1 MIDDRLH
8 PLHHP
13 AVPDPVR
20 MNNPFS
26 YTPHSLCYEAA
37 AAVQAYLDA
46 TPQLMAQERQGKMFG
61 VLVVRTATGERGF
74 VAAYSGL
81 LSGRNNWPWFVPP
94 VFDAQQPDGHF
105 KVNER
110 YISHLNHLIASTEQ
124 SEAYR
129 QAQATLATVEHDAE
143 ALLCAARK
151 AMQHRKAQRNE
162 RRQEAELAGTTLS
175 EAELQEMVRES
186 QYDKAELRRIKKR
199 LSDNTMVARQALSEY
214 EDQLKT
220 LRNDRHRESEAL
232 QQWLFTQYE
241 VCNARGET
249 RTLLDLFAEKT
260 GQLPPAGAGDCC
272 APKLL
277 QYAYKHGLQPLAIA
291 EFWWGPPSNDYLRQ
305 PGHYYPACQSKCRAI
320 LPFMLQGLDVE
331 PDRSAER
338 THDMPTVLYADDS
351 IVVIDKP
358 AGMLS
363 VPGKDENRLSAEQF
377 VRQQFNIPAEVTAVV
392 HRLDMDTSGLLVF
405 ARTQAAQRA
414 LQTQFLKHTVKKRYE
429 ALLSWQTAGNGAPNI
444 ISLPLRPD
452 IENRPRQM
460 VDKLHG
466 KTAITRFELGEVL
479 PNGFQRVSLWPL
491 TGRTHQLR
499 VHCMHPEGLCSPIAG
514 DPLYIRYAS
523 SADTENAIC
532 ADTEDAICADILP
545 NPGRLCLHAAQLTFV
560 HPVTGKTM
568 TFNSVVPF

>member
-1 MIDDRLH
+1 
-8 PLHHP
+8 
-13 AVPDPVR
+13 
-20 MNNPFS
+20 
-26 YTPHSLCYEAA
+26 
-37 AAVQAYLDA
+37 
-46 TPQLMAQERQGKMFG
+46 
-61 VLVVRTATGERGF
+61 
-74 VAAYSGL
+74 
-81 LSGRNNWPWFVPP
+81 
-94 VFDAQQPDGHF
+94 
-105 KVNER
+105 
-110 YISHLNHLIASTEQ
+110 
-124 SEAYR
+124 
-129 QAQATLATVEHDAE
+129 
-143 ALLCAARK
+143 
-151 AMQHRKAQRNE
+151 
-162 RRQEAELAGTTLS
+162 
-175 EAELQEMVRES
+175 
-186 QYDKAELRRIKKR
+186 
-199 LSDNTMVARQALSEY
+199 
-214 EDQLKT
+214 
-220 LRNDRHRESEAL
+220 
-232 QQWLFTQYE
+232 
-241 VCNARGET
+241 
-249 RTLLDLFAEKT
+249 
-260 GQLPPAGAGDCC
+260 
-272 APKLL
+272 
-277 QYAYKHGLQPLAIA
+277 
-291 EFWWGPPSNDYLRQ
+291 
-305 PGHYYPACQSKCRAI
+305 
-320 LPFMLQGLDVE
+320 MLQGLDVE

-429 ALLSWQTAGNGAPNI
+429 ALLSWQTEGNGARDI

-466 KTAITRFELGEVL
+466 KTAITCFELGEVL
-479 PNGFQRVSLWPL
+479 PNGCQRVSLWPL

-523 SADTENAIC
+523 SADTESTIC

-560 HPVTGKTM
+560 HPVTGKTI

>member
-8 PLHHP
+8 PLHHS

-20 MNNPFS
+20 MNNPFC
-26 YTPHSLCYEAA
+26 YTPHSLCTEAA
-37 AAVQAYLDA
+37 AAVQHYLDA

-105 KVNER
+105 KVSER
-110 YISHLNHLIASTEQ
+110 HISHLNHLIASTEQ

-143 ALLCAARK
+143 AQLCEAREALRRRK
-151 AMQHRKAQRNE
+151 ALRDQ
-162 RRQEAELAGTTLS
+162 RRQEALTGTPLTA
-175 EAELQEMVRES
+175 AEQQAMVRES
-186 QYDKAELRRIKKR
+186 QYDKAELRRIKKH
-199 LSDNTMVARQALSEY
+199 LSDNTMVARQVLSEY

-220 LRNDRHRESEAL
+220 LRDDRRRESEAL
-232 QQWLFTQYE
+232 QQWLFTQYK

-249 RTLLDLFAEKT
+249 RTLLDLFAEET

-305 PGHYYPACQSKCRAI
+305 PGHYYPACQSKCRPI

-363 VPGKDENRLSAEQF
+363 VPGKDGNRLSAEQF

-414 LQTQFLKHTVKKRYE
+414 LQQQFLERTVKKRYE
-429 ALLSWQTAGNGAPNI
+429 ALLSWQTVGDGARNI

-466 KTAITRFELGEVL
+466 KTAITCFELGEVL
-479 PNGFQRVSLWPL
+479 PNGCQRVSLWPL

-499 VHCMHPEGLCSPIAG
+499 VHCMHPEGLCNPIAG
-514 DPLYIRYAS
+514 DPLYIQYAS
-523 SADTENAIC
+523 SSDTESTVC

>member
-26 YTPHSLCYEAA
+26 YTPHSLCTEAA
-37 AAVQAYLDA
+37 AAVQHYLDT
-46 TPQLMAQERQGKMFG
+46 TPQLMALEHQGKMFG

-110 YISHLNHLIASTEQ
+110 HISHLNHLIASTEQ

-143 ALLCAARK
+143 AQLCEAREALRRRK
-151 AMQHRKAQRNE
+151 ALRDQ
-162 RRQEAELAGTTLS
+162 RRQEALTSTPLTA
-175 EAELQEMVRES
+175 AEQQAMVRES

-199 LSDNTMVARQALSEY
+199 LSDNTMVAKQALSEY

-220 LRNDRHRESEAL
+220 WRDDRHRESEAL
-232 QQWLFTQYE
+232 QQWLFTQYK

-249 RTLLDLFAEKT
+249 RTLLDLFAEET

-305 PGHYYPACQSKCRAI
+305 PGHYYPACQSKCRPI

-414 LQTQFLKHTVKKRYE
+414 LQTQFLKRTVKKRYE
-429 ALLSWQTAGNGAPNI
+429 ALLSWQTVGDGARNI

-466 KTAITRFELGEVL
+466 KTAITCFELGEVL
-479 PNGFQRVSLWPL
+479 PNGCQRVSLWPL

-523 SADTENAIC
+523 SSDTESTVC
-532 ADTEDAICADILP
+532 SDTEDAICADILP

>member
-1 MIDDRLH
+1 MIDNCLH
-8 PLHHP
+8 PLHT

-26 YTPHSLCYEAA
+26 YTPHSLCTEAA
-37 AAVQAYLDA
+37 AAVQHYLDT
-46 TPQLMAQERQGKMFG
+46 TPQLMALEHQGKMFG

-81 LSGRNNWPWFVPP
+81 LSCRNDWPWFVPP

-110 YISHLNHLIASTEQ
+110 HISHLNNLIDSVERSDAYLQAKAALASAEHN
-124 SEAYR
+124 SEAQLCEAR
-129 QAQATLATVEHDAE
+129 E
-143 ALLCAARK
+143 ALRRRK
-151 AMQHRKAQRNE
+151 ALRDQ
-162 RRQEAELAGTTLS
+162 RRQEALTGTPLS
-175 EAELQEMVRES
+175 ATEQQAMVRES

-220 LRNDRHRESEAL
+220 LRDDRHRESEAL
-232 QQWLFTQYE
+232 QQWLFTQYK

-249 RTLLDLFAEKT
+249 RTLLDLFAEET

-277 QYAYKHGLQPLAIA
+277 QYAFKHGLQPLAIA
-291 EFWWGPPSNDYLRQ
+291 EFWWGPASNDYLRQ
-305 PGHYYPACQSKCRAI
+305 PGHYYPACQSKCRPI

-429 ALLSWQTAGNGAPNI
+429 ALLSWQTVGNGARDI

-479 PNGFQRVSLWPL
+479 PNGCQRVSLWPL

-499 VHCMHPEGLCSPIAG
+499 VHCMHPEGLCNPIAG

-523 SADTENAIC
+523 SADTESAVC

-568 TFNSVVPF
+568 TFKSVVPF

>member
-1 MIDDRLH
+1 
-8 PLHHP
+8 
-13 AVPDPVR
+13 
-20 MNNPFS
+20 
-26 YTPHSLCYEAA
+26 
-37 AAVQAYLDA
+37 
-46 TPQLMAQERQGKMFG
+46 
-61 VLVVRTATGERGF
+61 
-74 VAAYSGL
+74 
-81 LSGRNNWPWFVPP
+81 
-94 VFDAQQPDGHF
+94 
-105 KVNER
+105 
-110 YISHLNHLIASTEQ
+110 
-124 SEAYR
+124 
-129 QAQATLATVEHDAE
+129 
-143 ALLCAARK
+143 
-151 AMQHRKAQRNE
+151 
-162 RRQEAELAGTTLS
+162 
-175 EAELQEMVRES
+175 
-186 QYDKAELRRIKKR
+186 
-199 LSDNTMVARQALSEY
+199 MVARQALSEY

-220 LRNDRHRESEAL
+220 LRDDRHRESEAL
-232 QQWLFTQYE
+232 QQWLFTQYK

-249 RTLLDLFAEKT
+249 RTLLDLFAEET

-305 PGHYYPACQSKCRAI
+305 PGHYYPACQSKCRPI

-429 ALLSWQTAGNGAPNI
+429 ALLSGVVQQHGAAVNWQEQC

-452 IENRPRQM
+452 PYNRPLQL
-460 VDKLHG
+460 VDPING
-466 KTAITRFELGEVL
+466 KTAVSHFALGHIE
-479 PNGFQRVSLWPL
+479 NGQQHISLWPL

-499 VHCMHPEGLCSPIAG
+499 VHCAHPDGLGCPIAG
-514 DPLYIRYAS
+514 DPLYGRGIAPTPS
-523 SADTENAIC
+523 K
-532 ADTEDAICADILP
+532 
-545 NPGRLCLHAAQLTFV
+545 RLCLHAAQLCFT
-560 HPVTGKTM
+560 HPISGKPM

>member
-1 MIDDRLH
+1 MIDDCLH
-8 PLHHP
+8 PLHT

-26 YTPHSLCYEAA
+26 YTPHSLCTEAA
-37 AAVQAYLDA
+37 VAVQHYLDT
-46 TPQLMAQERQGKMFG
+46 TPQLMALERQGKMFG
-61 VLVVRTATGERGF
+61 VLVVRTAMGERGF

-81 LSGRNNWPWFVPP
+81 LSCRNDWPWFVPP

-110 YISHLNHLIASTEQ
+110 HISHLSNLIDSIERSDAYLQAKAALAS
-124 SEAYR
+124 A
-129 QAQATLATVEHDAE
+129 EHNAE
-143 ALLCAARK
+143 AQLCEAREALRRRK
-151 AMQHRKAQRNE
+151 ALRDQ
-162 RRQEAELAGTTLS
+162 RRQEALTGTPLTA
-175 EAELQEMVRES
+175 AEQQAMVRES
-186 QYDKAELRRIKKR
+186 QYDKAELHRIKKR

-220 LRNDRHRESEAL
+220 LRDDRHRESEAL
-232 QQWLFTQYE
+232 QQWLFTQYK

-249 RTLLDLFAEKT
+249 RTLLDLFAEQIH
-260 GQLPPAGAGDCC
+260 QLPPAGAGDCC

-291 EFWWGPPSNDYLRQ
+291 EFWWGPASNDYLRQ
-305 PGHYYPACQSKCRAI
+305 PGHYYPACQSKCRPI

-405 ARTQAAQRA
+405 ARTQAAQRT
-414 LQTQFLKHTVKKRYE
+414 LQQQFLEHTVKKRYE
-429 ALLSWQTAGNGAPNI
+429 ALLSGVVQQHGAAVDWQKQC

-452 IENRPRQM
+452 PYNRPLQV
-460 VDKLHG
+460 VDPING
-466 KTAITRFELGEVL
+466 KTAVSHFALGHIE
-479 PNGFQRVSLWPL
+479 NGQQHISLWPL

-499 VHCMHPEGLCSPIAG
+499 VHCAHPDGLGCPIAG
-514 DPLYIRYAS
+514 DPLYGRGIAPTPS
-523 SADTENAIC
+523 K
-532 ADTEDAICADILP
+532 
-545 NPGRLCLHAAQLTFV
+545 RLCLHAAQLCFT
-560 HPVTGKTM
+560 HPVSGKPM

>member
-13 AVPDPVR
+13 AVPAPVR
-20 MNNPFS
+20 MNNPFC

-37 AAVQAYLDA
+37 AAVQAYLDT
-46 TPQLMAQERQGKMFG
+46 TPQLMEQERQGKMFG

-110 YISHLNHLIASTEQ
+110 HISHLNHLIASTEQ

-143 ALLCAARK
+143 ALLGAARK
-151 AMQHRKAQRNE
+151 AMQRRKAQRNE
-162 RRQEAELAGTTLS
+162 RRQEAELAGTALS

-220 LRNDRHRESEAL
+220 LRDDRRRESEAL
-232 QQWLFTQYE
+232 QQWLFTQYK

-249 RTLLDLFAEKT
+249 RTLLDLFAEET

-277 QYAYKHGLQPLAIA
+277 QYAFKHGLQPLAIA
-291 EFWWGPPSNDYLRQ
+291 EFWWGPPSYDYLRQ
-305 PGHYYPACQSKCRAI
+305 PGHYYPACQSKCRPI

-338 THDMPTVLYADDS
+338 THNMPTVLYADDS

-377 VRQQFNIPAEVTAVV
+377 VRQQFNIPTEVTAVV

-414 LQTQFLKHTVKKRYE
+414 LQTQFLERTVKKRYE
-429 ALLSWQTAGNGAPNI
+429 ALLSGVVQQHGAAVDWQKQC

-452 IENRPRQM
+452 PYNRPLQV
-460 VDKLHG
+460 VDPING
-466 KTAITRFELGEVL
+466 KTAVSHFALGHIE
-479 PNGFQRVSLWPL
+479 NGQQHISLWPL

-499 VHCMHPEGLCSPIAG
+499 VHCAHPDGLGCPISG
-514 DPLYIRYAS
+514 DPLYGRGIAPTPS
-523 SADTENAIC
+523 K
-532 ADTEDAICADILP
+532 
-545 NPGRLCLHAAQLTFV
+545 RLCLHAAQLCFT
-560 HPVTGKTM
+560 HPISGKPL

>member
-1 MIDDRLH
+1 MIDDCLH
-8 PLHHP
+8 PLHHS

-20 MNNPFS
+20 MNNPFC
-26 YTPHSLCYEAA
+26 YTPHSLCTEARPP
-37 AAVQAYLDA
+37 YNTIS
-46 TPQLMAQERQGKMFG
+46 TPHPSLMALEHQGKMFG

-110 YISHLNHLIASTEQ
+110 HISHLNHLIDSVER
-124 SEAYR
+124 SYAYR
-129 QAQATLATVEHDAE
+129 QTKAALASAEHNAE
-143 ALLCAARK
+143 AQLCEAREALRRRK
-151 AMQHRKAQRNE
+151 ALRDQ
-162 RRQEAELAGTTLS
+162 RRQEALTGTPLTA
-175 EAELQEMVRES
+175 AEQQAMVRES

-220 LRNDRHRESEAL
+220 LRDDRRRESEAL
-232 QQWLFTQYE
+232 QQWLFTQYK

-249 RTLLDLFAEKT
+249 RTLLDLFAEET

-305 PGHYYPACQSKCRAI
+305 PGHYYPACQSKCRPI

-429 ALLSWQTAGNGAPNI
+429 ALLSGVVQQHGAAVNWHEQC

-452 IENRPRQM
+452 PYNRPLQV
-460 VDKLHG
+460 VDPING
-466 KTAITRFELGEVL
+466 KTAVSHFALGHIE
-479 PNGFQRVSLWPL
+479 NGQQHISLWPL

-499 VHCMHPEGLCSPIAG
+499 VHCAHPDGLGCPIAG
-514 DPLYIRYAS
+514 DPLYGRGIAPTPS
-523 SADTENAIC
+523 K
-532 ADTEDAICADILP
+532 
-545 NPGRLCLHAAQLTFV
+545 RLCLHAAQLCFT
-560 HPVTGKTM
+560 HPISSKPM

>member
-20 MNNPFS
+20 MNNPFC
-26 YTPHSLCYEAA
+26 YTPHSLCTEAA
-37 AAVQAYLDA
+37 AAVQHYLNT

-110 YISHLNHLIASTEQ
+110 HISHLNHLIASTEQ

-151 AMQHRKAQRNE
+151 AMQRRKALRDQ
-162 RRQEAELAGTTLS
+162 RRQEAELAGTPLS

-220 LRNDRHRESEAL
+220 LRDDRRRESEAL
-232 QQWLFTQYE
+232 QQWLFTQYK

-249 RTLLDLFAEKT
+249 RTLLDLFAEEM

-291 EFWWGPPSNDYLRQ
+291 EFWWGPPSYDYLRQ
-305 PGHYYPACQSKCRAI
+305 PKHFYPACQSKCRPI

-452 IENRPRQM
+452 IENRPRQI

-466 KTAITRFELGEVL
+466 KTAITCFELGEVL

-523 SADTENAIC
+523 SADTDNAVCPNTENAIC
-532 ADTEDAICADILP
+532 ADLFP

-568 TFNSVVPF
+568 TFKSVVPF

>member
-26 YTPHSLCYEAA
+26 YTPHSLCTEAA
-37 AAVQAYLDA
+37 AAVQHYLDT
-46 TPQLMAQERQGKMFG
+46 TPQLMALEHQGKMFG

-110 YISHLNHLIASTEQ
+110 HISHLNHLIASTEQ

-151 AMQHRKAQRNE
+151 AMQRRKALRDQ
-162 RRQEAELAGTTLS
+162 RRQEAELEGTPLS

-199 LSDNTMVARQALSEY
+199 LSDNTMVARQALSVF

-232 QQWLFTQYE
+232 QQWLFTQYK

-249 RTLLDLFAEKT
+249 RTLLDLFAEET

-305 PGHYYPACQSKCRAI
+305 PGHYYPACQSKCRPI

-429 ALLSWQTAGNGAPNI
+429 ALLSWQTVGVGARNI

-466 KTAITRFELGEVL
+466 KTAITCFELGEVL
-479 PNGFQRVSLWPL
+479 PNGCQRVSLWPL

-499 VHCMHPEGLCSPIAG
+499 VHCMHPEGLCNPIAG

-523 SADTENAIC
+523 SSDTESTVC

>member
-20 MNNPFS
+20 MNNPFC

-94 VFDAQQPDGHF
+94 VFDAQQPNGHF

-110 YISHLNHLIASTEQ
+110 HISHLNHLIASTEQ

-151 AMQHRKAQRNE
+151 AMQRRKAQRNE

-175 EAELQEMVRES
+175 EDELQEMVRES

-199 LSDNTMVARQALSEY
+199 LSDNTMVARQALSVFEN
-214 EDQLKT
+214 QLKT
-220 LRNDRHRESEAL
+220 LRDERRRESEAL
-232 QQWLFTQYE
+232 QQWLFTQYK

-249 RTLLDLFAEKT
+249 RTLLDLFAEQT
-260 GQLPPAGAGDCC
+260 HQLPPAGAGDCC

-277 QYAYKHGLQPLAIA
+277 QYAYKQGLQPLAIA
-291 EFWWGPPSNDYLRQ
+291 EFWWGPPSYDYLRQ
-305 PGHYYPACQSKCRAI
+305 PKHFYPACQSKCRPI

-331 PDRSAER
+331 PDRSALR
-338 THDMPTVLYADDS
+338 IHDMPTVLYADDS

-363 VPGKDENRLSAEQF
+363 VPGKDDRRLSAEQF
-377 VRQQFNIPAEVTAVV
+377 VREKFNIPAEVTAVV

-405 ARTQAAQRA
+405 ARTQAAQRT
-414 LQTQFLKHTVKKRYE
+414 LQQQFLERTVKKRYE
-429 ALLSWQTAGNGAPNI
+429 ALLSGVVQQHGAAVDWQKQC

-452 IENRPRQM
+452 PYNRP
-460 VDKLHG
+460 
-466 KTAITRFELGEVL
+466 
-479 PNGFQRVSLWPL
+479 
-491 TGRTHQLR
+491 
-499 VHCMHPEGLCSPIAG
+499 
-514 DPLYIRYAS
+514 
-523 SADTENAIC
+523 
-532 ADTEDAICADILP
+532 
-545 NPGRLCLHAAQLTFV
+545 
-560 HPVTGKTM
+560 
-568 TFNSVVPF
+568 

>member
-20 MNNPFS
+20 MNNPFC
-26 YTPHSLCYEAA
+26 YTPHSLCTEAA
-37 AAVQAYLDA
+37 AAVQHYLDT
-46 TPQLMAQERQGKMFG
+46 TPQLMALEHQGKMFG

-110 YISHLNHLIASTEQ
+110 HISHLNRLIASTEQ

-151 AMQHRKAQRNE
+151 AMQRRKAQRDQ
-162 RRQEAELAGTTLS
+162 RRQEAELAGTALS
-175 EAELQEMVRES
+175 EAELQAMVRES

-232 QQWLFTQYE
+232 QQWLFTQYK

-249 RTLLDLFAEKT
+249 RTLLDLFAEET

-291 EFWWGPPSNDYLRQ
+291 EFWWGPPSYDYLRQ
-305 PGHYYPACQSKCRAI
+305 PGHYYPACQSKCRPI

-363 VPGKDENRLSAEQF
+363 VPGKDGNRLSAEQF

-414 LQTQFLKHTVKKRYE
+414 LQIQFLKHTVKKRYE
-429 ALLSWQTAGNGAPNI
+429 ALLSWQTVGVGARNI

-466 KTAITRFELGEVL
+466 KTAITCFELGEVL
-479 PNGFQRVSLWPL
+479 PNGCQRVSLWPL

-499 VHCMHPEGLCSPIAG
+499 VHCMHPEGLCNPIAG

-523 SADTENAIC
+523 SSDTESTVC